1 MSSGVFCEIVFADYA
16 SCTTPAGTEI
26 AFHNCAWYNFPRCKL
41 QLHRKG
47 AGQLDRHMP
56 DMSDECQM
64 NARLIRQQAKNRVD
78 TARTGVYNLEKSNF
92 RRILHV
98 KCYCN
103 GEKCKVNIAGW
114 TFSVRFSCI
123 VLSEQQVPAAVV
135 IQGRLYGRPVIF
147 ALQLLYIAVSVFIV
161 S

>member
-1 MSSGVFCEIVFADYA
+1 MLFFCQAVFFCEIVFADYA
-16 SCTTPAGTEI
+16 NCTTPAGTEI

-47 AGQLDRHMP
+47 QVCSTGICQI
-56 DMSDECQM
+56 CQM

>member
-1 MSSGVFCEIVFADYA
+1 M
-16 SCTTPAGTEI
+16 
-26 AFHNCAWYNFPRCKL
+26 
-41 QLHRKG
+41 
-47 AGQLDRHMP
+47 LDRHMP
-56 DMSDECQM
+56 DMSDYCQI
-64 NARLIRQQAKNRVD
+64 NPAAGKNRVD

-98 KCYCN
+98 NCYCN

>member
-1 MSSGVFCEIVFADYA
+1 MGWCVFWSAK
-16 SCTTPAGTEI
+16 SQLRQLI
-26 AFHNCAWYNFPRCKL
+26 ALRILFL

-47 AGQLDRHMP
+47 QVCSTGICQI
-56 DMSDECQM
+56 CQM

-147 ALQLLYIAVSVFIV
+147 ALQLLNIV
-161 S
+161 DLSDTINSQICNCLCIYNS

>member
-1 MSSGVFCEIVFADYA
+1 MKLFLLITPAAQPRLERRLLFIIAHGIIFPGANC
-16 SCTTPAGTEI
+16 SCTA
-26 AFHNCAWYNFPRCKL
+26 R
-41 QLHRKG
+41 
-47 AGQLDRHMP
+47 GQV
-56 DMSDECQM
+56 SSTGICQICQM

>member
-1 MSSGVFCEIVFADYA
+1 MHFKKHAIPWNDQSIFVLYIKSI
-16 SCTTPAGTEI
+16 T
-26 AFHNCAWYNFPRCKL
+26 
-41 QLHRKG
+41 
-47 AGQLDRHMP
+47 
-56 DMSDECQM
+56 
-64 NARLIRQQAKNRVD
+64 VD

-147 ALQLLYIAVSVFIV
+147 APSALPQAVTIFLLFCEIQSVFLYPLCSSLSRII
-161 S
+161 